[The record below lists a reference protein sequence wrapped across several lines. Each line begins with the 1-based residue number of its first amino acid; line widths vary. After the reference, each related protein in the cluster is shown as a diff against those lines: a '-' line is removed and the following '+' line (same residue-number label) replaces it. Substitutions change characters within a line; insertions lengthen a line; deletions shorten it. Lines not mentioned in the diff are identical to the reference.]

1 MSNCCGVEPISKQ
14 STEEEMAEGT
24 QITLAI
30 SGMGCMSCA
39 SRVGNSLL
47 RLPGVVEANVS
58 HVNGIANVIYIPNLT
73 GLSNLFQAVVQAGG
87 DGRHNYS
94 ARLIT

>member
-14 STEEEMAEGT
+14 STEEEMAETT
-24 QITLAI
+24 QIALAI

-39 SRVGNSLL
+39 GRVGNSLL
-47 RLPGVVEANVS
+47 RLPGVVEANVN
-58 HVNGIANVIYIPNLT
+58 HMNGIANLIYNPKMT
-73 GLSNLFQAVVQAGG
+73 GLSDLFQAVVQAGG